1 MTKHVGID
9 LGTTNSAI
17 AILDDFG
24 KPEIIPTD
32 GERVTPS
39 VAAFPRDDAALII
52 VGKDAKEALNHEPSS
67 VIQFVKREMGTE
79 KTYSMRGETYT
90 PQQISALIIKKLKV
104 AGGADYD
111 TGSNAAGYQT
121 KAGSLRSSALASY
134 REKEKEG
141 NIAGVVYVTSA
152 LPNTTPVDLGG
163 RPMVASASEAQKCV
177 AVPSTPLHTLSCFLF
192 AHLCT
197 RPLTAL

>member
-1 MTKHVGID
+1 VD
-9 LGTTNSAI
+9 LRAGC
-17 AILDDFG
+17 G
-24 KPEIIPTD
+24 
-32 GERVTPS
+32 G
-39 VAAFPRDDAALII
+39 
-52 VGKDAKEALNHEPSS
+52 
-67 VIQFVKREMGTE
+67 
-79 KTYSMRGETYT
+79 
-90 PQQISALIIKKLKV
+90 PQQCNCDVSADNHKECSLPLIIKKLKV